1 LAAAVCF
8 ASFLV
13 CVCARARAS
22 KLGIHLQEKR
32 KAQAQQQQQQQEEV
46 HLQKDERVSFVHW
59 RRMIWDEKENL
70 FCFVFSLFV

>member
-1 LAAAVCF
+1 
-8 ASFLV
+8 
-13 CVCARARAS
+13 
-22 KLGIHLQEKR
+22 LQEKR
-32 KAQAQQQQQQQEEV
+32 KAQAQQQQQQEEEV